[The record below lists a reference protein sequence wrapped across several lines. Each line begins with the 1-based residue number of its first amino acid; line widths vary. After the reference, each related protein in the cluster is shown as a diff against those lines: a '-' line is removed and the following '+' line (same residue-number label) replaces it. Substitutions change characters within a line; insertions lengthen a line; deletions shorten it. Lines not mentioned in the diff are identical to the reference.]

1 VSEHDTERLIPER
14 EVERALRVA
23 LEVVRRTH
31 KDSPRR
37 DAVYVGAAELAR
49 ELRERLEL
57 NGD

>member
-1 VSEHDTERLIPER
+1 VSEHDTERLIPEW
-14 EVERALRVA
+14 EVERALDEA
-23 LEVVRRTH
+23 IEAVRRTH

-49 ELRERLEL
+49 ELRVRLDL

>member
-23 LEVVRRTH
+23 LEVVRLTH
-31 KDSPRR
+31 EGSPQR

-49 ELRERLEL
+49 ELRVRLDL